1 MGRINDAREPI
12 FPALDSAGAL
22 YERLLRSATKMPVKV
37 PVIKA
42 IVQYRVQ
49 SILLS
54 H

>member
-1 MGRINDAREPI
+1 
-12 FPALDSAGAL
+12 
-22 YERLLRSATKMPVKV
+22 MPVKV

-54 H
+54 HWTRRRSDTLYPVKLASG